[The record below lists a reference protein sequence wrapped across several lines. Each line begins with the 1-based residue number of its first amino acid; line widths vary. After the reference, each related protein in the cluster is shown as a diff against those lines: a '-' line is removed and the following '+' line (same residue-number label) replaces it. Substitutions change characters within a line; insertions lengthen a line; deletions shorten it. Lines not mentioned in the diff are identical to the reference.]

1 MLNVW
6 ILLRCRNSPGK
17 DNRQDPAKESWT
29 VGAESLSLLF
39 HCCVSFGGCKK
50 VLSWNWKGNKKGEK
64 WKSLKV
70 GNKKDENRR
79 QERKQQT
86 LPLCFWN
93 QEKAETNGEVGT
105 SFEQFVLICISKTS
119 GSLVDLPFLW
129 QAFEGIV
136 LVVRRPS
143 GQLGKNKSK
152 EGLWD
157 QCDQII
163 PQTLLQ
169 LQCEQWSEESR
180 ILSTSELFVSSILA
194 IQELLSCPRV
204 ECGWATLSL
213 LDWYLFVFV
222 FVFACLY
229 LLPRSQWGRGAI

>member
-1 MLNVW
+1 MFLIPREKQTQMKRW
-6 ILLRCRNSPGK
+6 
-17 DNRQDPAKESWT
+17 
-29 VGAESLSLLF
+29 
-39 HCCVSFGGCKK
+39 
-50 VLSWNWKGNKKGEK
+50 GERIFVMT
-64 WKSLKV
+64 W
-70 GNKKDENRR
+70 
-79 QERKQQT
+79 
-86 LPLCFWN
+86 
-93 QEKAETNGEVGT
+93 
-105 SFEQFVLICISKTS
+105 FEQFVLIFISETS
-119 GSLVDLPFLW
+119 VSLVDLPSLW

-152 EGLWD
+152 ERLWD